1 MKANSNM
8 RFLSLFIVIAIIAIV
23 ALFYH
28 NYSSKKESFL
38 SGFRKRI
45 RPHIRHT
52 RRVAGKKF
60 YTFFN
65 KVKVFLKRNGIL

>member
-8 RFLSLFIVIAIIAIV
+8 RFLSLFVIVAIIAIV

-28 NYSSKKESFL
+28 NYSSKKEPFL

-52 RRVAGKKF
+52 RRAAGKHF
-60 YTFFN
+60 HSVFN